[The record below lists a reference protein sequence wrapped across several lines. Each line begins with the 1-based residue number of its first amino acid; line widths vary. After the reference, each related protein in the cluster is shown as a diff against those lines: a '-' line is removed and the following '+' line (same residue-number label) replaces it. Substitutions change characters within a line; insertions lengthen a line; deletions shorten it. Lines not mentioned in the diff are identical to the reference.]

1 MGVENLR
8 RFWEG
13 KRVLLTGH
21 TGFKGSW
28 TALYLKKLGANV
40 TGVGL
45 PPNTTPSL
53 FELLDLENK
62 VRSFYCDIRHHSKF
76 TDVVK
81 KCDPEI
87 VIHQAAQAL
96 VRESYRNPVC
106 THSTNIMG
114 SVNLLESLRHLDSV
128 KVVIMVTTDK
138 VYENVAAPLGYGE
151 NDTLGGHDPYSAS
164 KAASEIIISSYRK
177 SFFEQKGVAI
187 ATARAGNVIGGG
199 DWSRERL
206 VPDIIRNLNDPKK
219 LTIRSPEAVR
229 PWQHVLEPVN
239 GYLMLAKKIWEEP
252 EYAGPYNFGPDTDD
266 IKSVRDVVEATKFY
280 IPDFDVEYGQEKAD
294 FRETDYLRLQ
304 ISKAQDVLGFRPKWP
319 FDRAIRQTL
328 MWYVG
333 YLANEDAS
341 LLCLND
347 LKAFELE

>member
-1 MGVENLR
+1 MDIENLR
-8 RFWEG
+8 QFWQG

-28 TALYLKKLGANV
+28 MALYLKRLGANV

-45 PPNTTPSL
+45 PPRTSPSL
-53 FELLDLENK
+53 FQLLDMESK
-62 VRSFYCDIRHHSKF
+62 VRTFYCDIRHEGKL
-76 TDVVK
+76 TKIVR

-96 VRESYRNPVC
+96 VLDSYEDPVC

-114 SVNLLESLRHLDSV
+114 SVHLLESLRDLDNL

-138 VYENVAAPLGYGE
+138 VYQNVGAPSGYSE
-151 NDTLGGHDPYSAS
+151 NDTIGGHDPYSAS

-177 SFFEQKGVAI
+177 SFFEQQGVAI

-199 DWSRERL
+199 DWSRARL
-206 VPDIIRNLNDPKK
+206 VPDIIRNLSTSQK
-219 LTIRSPEAVR
+219 LQIRNPEAVR
-229 PWQHVLEPVN
+229 PWQHVLEPIN
-239 GYLMLAKKIWEEP
+239 GYLMLAEKLWRQP
-252 EYAGPYNFGPDTDD
+252 EYAGPYNFGPDDD
-266 IKSVRDVVEATKFY
+266 VIKSVRDVVEATKLY
-280 IPDFDVEYGQEKAD
+280 IPDIDVEYEREKANI
-294 FRETDYLRLQ
+294 RETDYLRLQ
-304 ISKAQDVLGFRPKWP
+304 ISKAQDILGFRPKWP
-319 FDRAIRQTL
+319 FDRAIRHTL

-347 LKAFELE
+347 FRAFELE

>member
-1 MGVENLR
+1 MDLKKLR

-28 TALYLKKLGANV
+28 TALYLKRLGANV
-40 TGVGL
+40 TGVAL
-45 PPNTTPSL
+45 PPNTSPSL
-53 FELLDLENK
+53 FKLLDMENK
-62 VRSFYCDIRHHSKF
+62 VRTFYCDIRHSSALNN
-76 TDVVK
+76 VVR

-96 VRESYRNPVC
+96 VRDSYRDPLC

-114 SVNLLESLRHLDSV
+114 SVNLLESLRDLNSV

-138 VYENVAAPLGYGE
+138 VYRNDGAPSGYSE
-151 NDTLGGHDPYSAS
+151 NDTLGGNDPYSAS

-177 SFFEQKGVAI
+177 SFFEQRGVAI

-206 VPDIIRNLNDPKK
+206 LPDIIRNLNDTQK
-219 LTIRSPEAVR
+219 LKIRSPEAVR

-239 GYLMLAKKIWEEP
+239 GYLMLAEKLWKQP
-252 EYAGPYNFGPDTDD
+252 ESAGPYNFGPNFSD
-266 IKSVRDVVEATKFY
+266 IKSVRDVVEATKLY
-280 IPDFDVEYGQEKAD
+280 IPDFDVEYGQEREE

-304 ISKAQDVLGFRPKWP
+304 ISKSQNILGFRPKWR
-319 FDRAIRQTL
+319 FDRAIRHTL

-347 LKAFELE
+347 FRAFELE